1 MAAGA
6 AMFVLAAGPAAA
18 DERLV
23 LGTGLTVV
31 QRTSPEAVDRPLLGP
46 TISGTFLELG
56 RETWRLRPGFEA
68 QITSTF
74 RSDSLWIGDVS
85 VAWVATLVLTELAVN
100 PFVSFGPD
108 VAFVAAEGDQDAR
121 WAIGVRGDV
130 GLHGI
135 LFEALYWRAKVGFVA
150 VGVAGIR
157 SELLVGYAID

>member
-1 MAAGA
+1 ML
-6 AMFVLAAGPAAA
+6 VLSTSDATA

-31 QRTSPEAVDRPLLGP
+31 HRTAPEALDRPLLGP
-46 TISGTFLELG
+46 TITGTFLDL
-56 RETWRLRPGFEA
+56 RRDTWQLRPGFEA

-74 RSDSLWIGDVS
+74 RSDGLWIGDVS
-85 VAWVATLVLTELAVN
+85 AAWVATLVLTEVAVN

-108 VAFVAAEGDQDAR
+108 VAFVAAEGDQDAH

-135 LFEALYWRAKVGFVA
+135 LFEGLYWRAKVGFVA
-150 VGVAGIR
+150 VGVAGLR